1 MYTAVELGCVTHE
14 PIDLVRGM
22 AMLSTAM
29 DGYQVAGWIT
39 GGMLLLALALALAMS
54 AHYRYLA
61 RRDRDIDRL
70 AAIFS

>member
-1 MYTAVELGCVTHE
+1 
-14 PIDLVRGM
+14 M

-39 GGMLLLALALALAMS
+39 GGMLLLALAMALAMS

-61 RRDRDIDRL
+61 RRDRDIDSL
-70 AAIFS
+70 AAILI